1 MKKTLL
7 LLLMITSLEGFSQ
20 IVAPQPSPSV
30 TLNQTV
36 GLSEVTLKYS
46 RPAMRGRTVMG
57 NLVPYNA
64 IWRTGANARTKI
76 TFNNDVVVGE
86 KELKAGTYAI
96 LTIIIT
102 I

>member
-57 NLVPYNA
+57 NLVPIMPFGEQA
-64 IWRTGANARTKI
+64 PMSTKHNCKYC
-76 TFNNDVVVGE
+76 F
-86 KELKAGTYAI
+86 
-96 LTIIIT
+96 
-102 I
+102 